1 VANDCVV
8 VMALYGVVLDDQGA
22 PITPMH
28 DSLRTGRISLA
39 RKKDGPTPV
48 VLGVQLASRMSLLVG
63 DTVTVIAYENLKWS
77 PNGDPVFRP
86 EDWIVS
92 GVFSTG
98 MYDFDLRQGYAALE
112 DVQRLLELDKDV
124 ASIVGARA
132 DDPWRADALADSV
145 RDALGGWPYVVTSW
159 TEDNRQLFSAL
170 KLEKLAMALILS
182 LIVIVAALN
191 IVGTLVMVVVNRT
204 REIGILKAMGLTRRD
219 TLRAF
224 MFQGMWIGVAGT
236 LVGTALGLGLAVLI
250 GHYGL
255 IRLPPEVYFVD
266 RLPVELTPWDI
277 TWIAGGSLLIS
288 ILATIY
294 PARQASA
301 LEPVE
306 AFRHD

>member
-1 VANDCVV
+1 MD
-8 VMALYGVVLDDQGA
+8 LYGVDLDDQGP

-28 DSLRTGRISLA
+28 DSLRTGRISLKG
-39 RKKDGPTPV
+39 KKDGPPPV

-77 PNGDPVFRP
+77 PNGDPVFRS
-86 EDWIVS
+86 EDWVVS

-112 DVQRLLELDKDV
+112 DVQRLLELDEDV

-224 MFQGMWIGVAGT
+224 MFQGMWIGVVGT
-236 LVGTALGLGLAVLI
+236 LVGTATGLVLAVLI
-250 GHYGL
+250 GRYGL

-294 PARQASA
+294 PAKQASA

>member
-1 VANDCVV
+1 
-8 VMALYGVVLDDQGA
+8 M
-22 PITPMH
+22 
-28 DSLRTGRISLA
+28 
-39 RKKDGPTPV
+39 
-48 VLGVQLASRMSLLVG
+48 
-63 DTVTVIAYENLKWS
+63 TVIAYENLKWS

-98 MYDFDLRQGYAALE
+98 MYDFDLRHGYAALE
-112 DVQRLLELDKDV
+112 DVQRLLELDEDV

-236 LVGTALGLGLAVLI
+236 LMGTACGPRSCGADRTL
-250 GHYGL
+250 
-255 IRLPPEVYFVD
+255 RVD
-266 RLPVELTPWDI
+266 PAS
-277 TWIAGGSLLIS
+277 AGGLLRR
-288 ILATIY
+288 
-294 PARQASA
+294 PAAGGTDSVGHHMDRWGKPAHLHPGHHLPCETGVRTRA
-301 LEPVE
+301 GGGVP
-306 AFRHD
+306 A